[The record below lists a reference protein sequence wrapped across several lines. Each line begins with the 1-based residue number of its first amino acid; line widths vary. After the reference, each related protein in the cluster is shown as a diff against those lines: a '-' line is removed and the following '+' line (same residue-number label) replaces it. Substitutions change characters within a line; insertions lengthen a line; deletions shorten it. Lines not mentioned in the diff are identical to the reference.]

1 MEEYLEALSI
11 LHHRQGAQAQGRA
24 LAEGG
29 QDARPSG
36 TSSAE
41 AESLGLL
48 NILKPEH
55 PKPDRLSP
63 PASAQPSPPGIP
75 SITKLIPPADS
86 CSTRQDFMIK

>member
-1 MEEYLEALSI
+1 MVWDVTVEEYLEALSI

-55 PKPDRLSP
+55 PKPDRLAP
-63 PASAQPSPPGIP
+63 PASAQPFPPQIVR
-75 SITKLIPPADS
+75 KLH
-86 CSTRQDFMIK
+86 

>member
-1 MEEYLEALSI
+1 MLETLSV
-11 LHHRQGAQAQGRA
+11 LLQRQGAQAQGRA

-55 PKPDRLSP
+55 PKPDRPSP
-63 PASAQPSPPGIP
+63 PACAQPSPWHPRII
-75 SITKLIPPADS
+75 SITKLIPQQILVAHA
-86 CSTRQDFMIK
+86 RIL